1 MRWNVNLYNSVL
13 YYKNNNNSGE
23 SCDIYTKRPDNEILR
38 DELGNPK
45 CDQLCRS
52 TNQEVVDFC
61 DDVWE
66 ETFDGKGPLAFIE
79 VWLSDFV
86 AAAIFYQRWWQC

>member
-1 MRWNVNLYNSVL
+1 MLIYIIQFSIIKTTITAVSHAISTQNDLDNL
-13 YYKNNNNSGE
+13 
-23 SCDIYTKRPDNEILR
+23 
-38 DELGNPK
+38 K

-52 TNQEVVDFC
+52 TNQEVVDFF

-79 VWLSDFV
+79 VWLS
-86 AAAIFYQRWWQC
+86 ISISITMTHNSL